1 MTIQV
6 GDQLPDVEV
15 RIMGEEGPKVVQTAE
30 LLGTGKVVLF
40 AVPGAFTP
48 GCSRVHL
55 PGYVDQA
62 SDIAGK
68 GVDRIVC
75 LGVNDVFVMD
85 AWGKAHGVGDSITMM
100 ADAAGNFTKAVGMD
114 VDAAALG
121 GLRSKRYA
129 LIAQDGVVTAFLP
142 EPDGFGIND
151 STADCVLNAL

>member
-6 GDQLPDVEV
+6 GDQVPDVEV
-15 RIMGEEGPKVVQTAE
+15 RIMGEEGPKAVQMAE
-30 LLGTGKVVLF
+30 LMGSGKVVLF

-55 PGYVDQA
+55 PGYVEQA
-62 SDIAGK
+62 GELAGK

-85 AWGKAHGVGDSITMM
+85 AWGKAHGVGDAITMV
-100 ADAAGNFTKAVGMD
+100 ADAQGTFTTAVGMD
-114 VDAAALG
+114 VDAPALG

-129 LIAQDGVVTAFLP
+129 LVAQDGVVTALLP
-142 EPDGFGIND
+142 EPDGFGISA
-151 STADCVLNAL
+151 STAACVLDNL